1 MYTIASPIH
10 ITIGSKKATKVALNF
25 NRTRNMHGFQWN
37 NIKEQ
42 YTNTLLPLVQNLP
55 SFNKIKITYSL
66 YIGSNHKTDVMNW
79 VSVVD
84 KFFQDV
90 LVKANKL
97 PDDNY
102 KYVPEIISKF
112 GGIDKQNPRIEIVI
126 EPI

>member
-1 MYTIASPIH
+1 MYTIVSPIH
-10 ITIGSKKATKVALNF
+10 ITIGSKDKIALNF

-37 NIKEQ
+37 ALKKE
-42 YTNTLLPLVQNLP
+42 YTETLLPLVQNLP

-66 YIGSNHKTDVMNW
+66 FIGSNHKTDVMNW

-90 LVKANKL
+90 LVKVNKL

-112 GGIDKQNPRIEIVI
+112 GGIDKQNPRMEIVI

>member
-1 MYTIASPIH
+1 MYTVISPIH
-10 ITIGSKKATKVALNF
+10 ITTGSKKATKVALNF

-55 SFNKIKITYSL
+55 SFDKIKITYSL

-102 KYVPEIISKF
+102 KYVPEIVSKF
-112 GGIDKQNPRIEIVI
+112 GGVDKQNPRMEIVI

>member
-1 MYTIASPIH
+1 MYTIISPIH
-10 ITIGSKKATKVALNF
+10 VIVGSKKATKVALNF

-55 SFNKIKITYSL
+55 SFDKIKITYSL

-112 GGIDKQNPRIEIVI
+112 GGVDKQHPRMEIVI

>member
-1 MYTIASPIH
+1 MYTITSPIH
-10 ITIGSKKATKVALNF
+10 IT
-25 NRTRNMHGFQWN
+25 
-37 NIKEQ
+37 
-42 YTNTLLPLVQNLP
+42 
-55 SFNKIKITYSL
+55 
-66 YIGSNHKTDVMNW
+66 IGSNHKTDVMNW

-112 GGIDKQNPRIEIVI
+112 GGIDKQNPRMEIVI